1 MPVGLLRRMAAMLY
15 DGLLVLALWMVLG
28 LVFVLLGQWTGQPL
42 TSVQLVV
49 NLLAAWLFFTW
60 FWTRNGQTLGMQAW
74 TLRLHS
80 EGGGPVHPRQA
91 TLRYLVALA
100 QWVLVLFAIQ
110 LWREQ
115 GPIAGFLITAA
126 LLVGL
131 GLSQR
136 HPQRLMLHDW
146 LSGTV
151 LVRVPREPRSPSR
164 KSVPPADPKT

>member
-1 MPVGLLRRMAAMLY
+1 MPVSLLRRMAAMLY

-74 TLRLHS
+74 SLRLRS
-80 EGGGPVHPRQA
+80 EGDRPVHPWQA

-100 QWVLVLFAIQ
+100 QWVLVLLAIY
-110 LWREQ
+110 LWREH
-115 GPIAGFLITAA
+115 GPIAGLVITAA

-151 LVRVPREPRSPSR
+151 LVRAPRQPRSP
-164 KSVPPADPKT
+164 VPPADPNA